1 VRRAPRRW
9 KGWTVKRIKGLKS
22 RTIGTLG
29 ISRDASIADAVRELV
44 KHDVSALVVYDGER
58 LAGIFTKNDL
68 VRCCAQH
75 PDGIGGLG
83 VTDYMKRDIY
93 TAQVDSNL
101 DEVIEH
107 MVEGGFRHVPV
118 LDGDRVVGMVTPID
132 VLVHQKGSLKGE
144 REELV
149 RYIQGLY

>member
-1 VRRAPRRW
+1 VSSAPRRG
-9 KGWTVKRIKGLKS
+9 KGWTVKRIKDLRS
-22 RTIGTLG
+22 RAIGTLG
-29 ISRDASIADAVRELV
+29 IARDASIVDAVRELV

-68 VRCCAQH
+68 VRCCAHH
-75 PDGIGGLG
+75 PDGIGGLR
-83 VTDYMKRDIY
+83 VADYMKRDLY

-101 DEVIEH
+101 DEVVER

-132 VLVHQKGSLKGE
+132 VLVHQKGALVGE